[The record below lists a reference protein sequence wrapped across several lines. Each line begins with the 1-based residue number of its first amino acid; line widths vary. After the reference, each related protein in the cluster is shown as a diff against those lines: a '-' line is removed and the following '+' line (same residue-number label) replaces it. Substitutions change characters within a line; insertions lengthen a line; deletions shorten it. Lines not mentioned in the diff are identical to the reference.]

1 MTPMGLFSSE
11 EVRRRWMRAGAIR
24 LVLGL
29 LLMAA
34 VLIFG

>member
-1 MTPMGLFSSE
+1 MGFFANE
-11 EVRRRWMRAGAIR
+11 EVRRRWMKTSAIL
-24 LVLGL
+24 LVIGL